1 MNGQHKMAQTVAY
14 EVGESLYIN
23 VTNKCSNRC
32 DFCIRNNGDG
42 AYGSEPLWL
51 EREPGAEE
59 ILAAIAE
66 KGADRYPEIVF
77 CGYGEPT
84 YRLDTIREV
93 ALRLKANHPSVR
105 IRVNTNGQS
114 SLIHGFDTAPLY
126 EGAFDS
132 VSISLN
138 APSAEKYQAIC
149 HSIYGERSFS
159 EILKFAKDVKKYVKN
174 VQFSVVNQFL
184 SDEDIEESRRLADEC
199 GIALRVRDYIS

>member
-1 MNGQHKMAQTVAY
+1 MNGQHKRAQTVAY

-159 EILKFAKDVKKYVKN
+159 EILKFAKEICEKRAI
-174 VQFSVVNQFL
+174 FS
-184 SDEDIEESRRLADEC
+184 C
-199 GIALRVRDYIS
+199 

>member
-1 MNGQHKMAQTVAY
+1 
-14 EVGESLYIN
+14 
-23 VTNKCSNRC
+23 
-32 DFCIRNNGDG
+32 
-42 AYGSEPLWL
+42 
-51 EREPGAEE
+51 
-59 ILAAIAE
+59 
-66 KGADRYPEIVF
+66 
-77 CGYGEPT
+77 
-84 YRLDTIREV
+84 
-93 ALRLKANHPSVR
+93 
-105 IRVNTNGQS
+105 VNTNGQS